1 MIKYIYFNTNENHW
15 FDVANK
21 LTKKIAEPILWLG
34 DDVIIKR
41 HIKYLGRMLL
51 KVLIWHSYMNF
62 QIQIMR
68 GKIRNLYFQ
77 KIIIGQKIYVLK

>member
-21 LTKKIAEPILWLG
+21 LYKEKIAEPILWLEMMF
-34 DDVIIKR
+34 IIKAY
-41 HIKYLGRMLL
+41 KYLGIMLL
-51 KVLIWHSYMNF
+51 KVLIWCIGHMNF

-68 GKIRNLYFQ
+68 QNQ
-77 KIIIGQKIYVLK
+77 KFIFSENYYRSKDMS

>member
-21 LTKKIAEPILWLG
+21 LYKEKIAEPILWLG

-41 HIKYLGRMLL
+41 HIKYLKNVVKGLNM
-51 KVLIWHSYMNF
+51 V
-62 QIQIMR
+62 
-68 GKIRNLYFQ
+68 
-77 KIIIGQKIYVLK
+77 